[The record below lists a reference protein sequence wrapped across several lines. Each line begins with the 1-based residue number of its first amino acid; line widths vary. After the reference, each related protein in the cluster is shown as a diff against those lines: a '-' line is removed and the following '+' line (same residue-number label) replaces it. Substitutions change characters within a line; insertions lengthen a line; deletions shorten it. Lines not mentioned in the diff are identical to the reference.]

1 MLNPKPQQEC
11 SESTSEPWL
20 NGSRKG
26 KSKQLKPRQ
35 DKGDTTLNPTRGNRL
50 SQLELPLFTLVSA
63 VGDNPKT
70 SQDKSPSS
78 KKNTRKRKSS
88 AKSGEDSTSKGKNLQ
103 PYWNESCL
111 EMSQQLWSL
120 TKIGLPDLD
129 LIGLTGSA
137 ESLDAQS
144 WFDRETNLSPEAEM
158 VEDILAILD
167 CFSSR
172 LYGLG
177 KYKNQSK
184 KDKSL
189 SQSGVEETV
198 E

>member
-1 MLNPKPQQEC
+1 
-11 SESTSEPWL
+11 
-20 NGSRKG
+20 
-26 KSKQLKPRQ
+26 
-35 DKGDTTLNPTRGNRL
+35 
-50 SQLELPLFTLVSA
+50 VSA

-88 AKSGEDSTSKGKNLQ
+88 AKSVEDSTSKGKNLQ

-158 VEDILAILD
+158 VEDILAIRP

>member
-1 MLNPKPQQEC
+1 
-11 SESTSEPWL
+11 
-20 NGSRKG
+20 
-26 KSKQLKPRQ
+26 
-35 DKGDTTLNPTRGNRL
+35 
-50 SQLELPLFTLVSA
+50 VSA

-88 AKSGEDSTSKGKNLQ
+88 AKSVEDSTSKDKNLQ

-172 LYGLG
+172 LYGLR

>member
-11 SESTSEPWL
+11 SESTSEHLL
-20 NGSRKG
+20 NGNRKG

-35 DKGDTTLNPTRGNRL
+35 GKGDTTLNPTQGNRL

-63 VGDNPKT
+63 AGDNPKT

-88 AKSGEDSTSKGKNLQ
+88 AKSVEDSTSKDKNLQ

-172 LYGLG
+172 LYGLR

>member
-20 NGSRKG
+20 NGNRKG

-35 DKGDTTLNPTRGNRL
+35 GKGDTTLNPTQGNRL

-88 AKSGEDSTSKGKNLQ
+88 AKSVEDSTSKDKNLQ

-177 KYKNQSK
+177 KYKTQIK

>member
-1 MLNPKPQQEC
+1 
-11 SESTSEPWL
+11 
-20 NGSRKG
+20 
-26 KSKQLKPRQ
+26 
-35 DKGDTTLNPTRGNRL
+35 
-50 SQLELPLFTLVSA
+50 
-63 VGDNPKT
+63 
-70 SQDKSPSS
+70 
-78 KKNTRKRKSS
+78 
-88 AKSGEDSTSKGKNLQ
+88 
-103 PYWNESCL
+103 
-111 EMSQQLWSL
+111 MSQQLWSL

-177 KYKNQSK
+177 KYKTQIK

>member
-11 SESTSEPWL
+11 SESTSEHLL
-20 NGSRKG
+20 NGNRKG

-35 DKGDTTLNPTRGNRL
+35 GKGDTTLNPTQGNRL

-88 AKSGEDSTSKGKNLQ
+88 AKSVEDSTSKDKNLQ

-177 KYKNQSK
+177 KYKNQIK

>member
-1 MLNPKPQQEC
+1 
-11 SESTSEPWL
+11 
-20 NGSRKG
+20 
-26 KSKQLKPRQ
+26 
-35 DKGDTTLNPTRGNRL
+35 
-50 SQLELPLFTLVSA
+50 VSA

-88 AKSGEDSTSKGKNLQ
+88 AKSGEDSTSKDKNLQ

-111 EMSQQLWSL
+111 EMSQELWSL

>member
-11 SESTSEPWL
+11 SESTSEHLL
-20 NGSRKG
+20 NGNRKG

-35 DKGDTTLNPTRGNRL
+35 GKGDTTLNPTQGNRL

-88 AKSGEDSTSKGKNLQ
+88 AKSVEDSTSKDKNLQ

-177 KYKNQSK
+177 KYKTQIK

>member
-11 SESTSEPWL
+11 SESTSEHLL
-20 NGSRKG
+20 NGNRKG

-35 DKGDTTLNPTRGNRL
+35 GKGDTTLNPTQGNRL

-63 VGDNPKT
+63 AGDNPKT

-88 AKSGEDSTSKGKNLQ
+88 AKSVEDSTSKDKNLQ

-172 LYGLG
+172 LYGLR

-189 SQSGVEETV
+189 SQSGVEET
-198 E
+198 

>member
-1 MLNPKPQQEC
+1 M
-11 SESTSEPWL
+11 
-20 NGSRKG
+20 
-26 KSKQLKPRQ
+26 KQLTLWEFASEHSDDGKQTVKSTRSKRRQ

-63 VGDNPKT
+63 AGDNPKT

-88 AKSGEDSTSKGKNLQ
+88 AKSVEDSTSKDKNLQ

-158 VEDILAILD
+158 VEDILAIRP

-172 LYGLG
+172 LYGLR
-177 KYKNQSK
+177 KYKTQIK

>member
-1 MLNPKPQQEC
+1 
-11 SESTSEPWL
+11 
-20 NGSRKG
+20 
-26 KSKQLKPRQ
+26 
-35 DKGDTTLNPTRGNRL
+35 
-50 SQLELPLFTLVSA
+50 VSA
-63 VGDNPKT
+63 AGDNLKT

-88 AKSGEDSTSKGKNLQ
+88 AKSVEDSTSKDKNLQ

-177 KYKNQSK
+177 KYKTQIK